1 MNEDS
6 QWVVGSAWSRMSA
19 APIVGQAWSKLVE
32 WNRRSNDWLL
42 FAALLVVGVAA
53 ALAFTRRS
61 G

>member
-19 APIVGQAWSKLVE
+19 PPIVGQAWSKLVE